1 MCQTKKMKIQLFEC
15 ACKAI
20 VCITDRR

>member
-1 MCQTKKMKIQLFEC
+1 MKIQLFEC